1 MEGCILRHYEL
12 VRVKEDGKLELP
24 KDLAY
29 ELGLV
34 KGAYFLV
41 EVDTDLKEAHLERV
55 ALPGK
60 RLVEV
65 ELVVE
70 DRPGVLAKVS
80 GLFGRYG
87 INILFNESEEL
98 NELGLAAIVAIIDV
112 SGSRVSLEELE
123 RALLELGEVR
133 ELKMREVD

>member
-1 MEGCILRHYEL
+1 MRHYEL
-12 VRVKEDGKLELP
+12 IKVKEDGKLELP
-24 KDLAY
+24 LELAY

-60 RLVEV
+60 KLVEA

-80 GLFGRYG
+80 GLLGKHG
-87 INILFNESEEL
+87 INILFSESEEL
-98 NELGLAAIVAIIDV
+98 VELGLSAIVTIVDV
-112 SGSRVSLEELE
+112 SGSRISLEELE
-123 RALLELGEVR
+123 KELMKVEEVK
-133 ELKMREVD
+133 ELKLREIE

>member
-1 MEGCILRHYEL
+1 MRHYEL
-12 VRVKEDGKLELP
+12 IKIKEDGKLELP
-24 KDLAY
+24 LELAY

-60 RLVEV
+60 KLVEV

-70 DRPGVLAKVS
+70 DRPGVLSKVS
-80 GLFGRYG
+80 GLLGKHG
-87 INILFNESEEL
+87 INILFSEGEEL
-98 NELGLAAIVAIIDV
+98 VELGLSAIVTIVDV
-112 SGSRVSLEELE
+112 SGSRISLEELE
-123 RALLELGEVR
+123 KGLMKVEEVK
-133 ELKMREVD
+133 ELKLREIE

>member
-1 MEGCILRHYEL
+1 MRHYEL
-12 VRVKEDGKLELP
+12 VKVREDGKIELP
-24 KDLAY
+24 PLELAY

-41 EVDTDLKEAHLERV
+41 EIDTDLKEAHLERI

-60 RLVEV
+60 KLVEV

-80 GLFGRYG
+80 GLFGKHG

-98 NELGLAAIVAIIDV
+98 SELGLAAIVAIMDV
-112 SGSRVSLEELE
+112 SGSRISLEELK
-123 RALLELGEVR
+123 RALMGLEEVK
-133 ELKMREVD
+133 ELTLREVE

>member
-1 MEGCILRHYEL
+1 MRHYEL
-12 VRVKEDGKLELP
+12 IKIREDGKVELP
-24 KDLAY
+24 LEFAY

-34 KGAYFLV
+34 KGAYFLI
-41 EVDTDLKEAHLERV
+41 EIDTDLKEAHLERV

-60 RLVEV
+60 KLVEV

-80 GLFGRYG
+80 GLFGRHG

-98 NELGLAAIVAIIDV
+98 GELGLSAIVAIVDV
-112 SGSRVSLEELE
+112 SGSTISLKELE
-123 RALLELGEVR
+123 KELMGVKEVK
-133 ELKMREVD
+133 ELKLHEID

>member
-1 MEGCILRHYEL
+1 MRHYEL

>member
-1 MEGCILRHYEL
+1 MRHYEL
-12 VRVKEDGKLELP
+12 IKVKEDGKLELP
-24 KDLAY
+24 LELAY

-60 RLVEV
+60 KLVEA

-70 DRPGVLAKVS
+70 DRPGVLSKVS
-80 GLFGRYG
+80 GLLGKHG
-87 INILFNESEEL
+87 INILFSESEEL
-98 NELGLAAIVAIIDV
+98 VELGLSAIVTIVDV
-112 SGSRVSLEELE
+112 SGSRISLEELE
-123 RALLELGEVR
+123 KELMKVEEVK
-133 ELKMREVD
+133 ELKLREIE

>member
-1 MEGCILRHYEL
+1 MRHYEL
-12 VRVKEDGKLELP
+12 IKVKEDGAVEIPLEF
-24 KDLAY
+24 AY

-41 EVDTDLKEAHLERV
+41 EVDTNLKEAHMERI

-60 RLVEV
+60 KLVEV

-70 DRPGVLAKVS
+70 DRPGVLARVS
-80 GLFGRYG
+80 GLFGKHG

-98 NELGLAAIVAIIDV
+98 SELGLAAIVAIVDV
-112 SGSRVSLEELE
+112 SGSRIPLEELE
-123 RALLELGEVR
+123 KALTGLEEVR
-133 ELKMREVD
+133 ELTLREVE

>member
-1 MEGCILRHYEL
+1 MRHYEL
-12 VRVKEDGKLELP
+12 IKIKEDGKLELP
-24 KDLAY
+24 LELAY

-60 RLVEV
+60 KLVEV

-70 DRPGVLAKVS
+70 DRPGVLSKVS
-80 GLFGRYG
+80 GLLGKHG
-87 INILFNESEEL
+87 INILFSEGEEL
-98 NELGLAAIVAIIDV
+98 VELGLSAIVTIVDV
-112 SGSRVSLEELE
+112 SGSRISLEELE
-123 RALLELGEVR
+123 KGLMKVEEVK
-133 ELKMREVD
+133 ELKLRKIE